1 MMRLFHLKLT
11 ILDDCTFTKEQ
22 MEAYVQ
28 EAIELHVEALKVQV
42 DEIECHEVIAS
53 LVEMADA

>member
-1 MMRLFHLKLT
+1 
-11 ILDDCTFTKEQ
+11 